1 MTRSPSTA
9 ATVRPKVLAVDDSK
23 GVRNLVNGVLFPFDC
38 DVSEASNGYNALF
51 MMEQS
56 LPNLIIL
63 DINMPVMGGVE
74 MLTMLK
80 SKPKLQSIPVIMLAS
95 PTDHAV
101 MDEIKQLGVNG
112 ILLKPFNKAS
122 LLEMIRSVLVL
133 NEK

>member
-1 MTRSPSTA
+1 M
-9 ATVRPKVLAVDDSK
+9 RPKILAVDDSK
-23 GVRNLVNGVLFPFDC
+23 AVRNLVNGVLIPFDC

-51 MMEQS
+51 AMERS

-80 SKPKLQSIPVIMLAS
+80 SKPELQSIPVIMLAS

-101 MDEIKQLGVNG
+101 MAEIKQLGVNG
-112 ILLKPFNKAS
+112 ILLKPFSKAS
-122 LLEMIRSVLVL
+122 LLKMIRSILVL
-133 NEK
+133 HEK

>member
-1 MTRSPSTA
+1 M
-9 ATVRPKVLAVDDSK
+9 RPKVLAVDDSK
-23 GVRNLVNGVLFPFDC
+23 AVRNLVNGVLFPFDC
-38 DVSEASNGYNALF
+38 DVCEASNGYNALF

-63 DINMPVMGGVE
+63 DINMPVMDGVE

-80 SKPKLQSIPVIMLAS
+80 SKPELQAIPVIMLAS

-101 MDEIKQLGVNG
+101 MGEIKQLGVNG
-112 ILLKPFNKAS
+112 ILLKPFNKAA

-133 NEK
+133 EEKQLTSNAPQ

>member
-1 MTRSPSTA
+1 MTRLSSSPM
-9 ATVRPKVLAVDDSK
+9 RPKVLAVDDSK
-23 GVRNLVNGVLFPFDC
+23 AVRNLVNGVLFPFDC

-56 LPNLIIL
+56 LPNLIVL
-63 DINMPVMGGVE
+63 DVNMPVMGGVE

-80 SKPKLQSIPVIMLAS
+80 SKPALAAIPVIMLAS

-101 MDEIKQLGVNG
+101 MGEIKQLGVNG

-133 NEK
+133 KEK

>member
-1 MTRSPSTA
+1 M
-9 ATVRPKVLAVDDSK
+9 RPKILDVDDSK

-38 DVSEASNGYNALF
+38 DISEASNGYNALF

-80 SKPKLQSIPVIMLAS
+80 SKPELQTIPVIMLAS

-101 MDEIKQLGVNG
+101 MGEIKQLGVSG